1 MGSNDARRSNS
12 VERAEKKKLIRGF
25 LSFRPATFSEA
36 GELVMYPSTPAV
48 YNWLKAIVNKVTS
61 VRDNHKIALS

>member
-12 VERAEKKKLIRGF
+12 VERAKKKLIRGF

>member
-12 VERAEKKKLIRGF
+12 VERAKKKLIRGF

-36 GELVMYPSTPAV
+36 GELVMYASTPAV
-48 YNWLKAIVNKVTS
+48 YNWLKVIVSKVTS

>member
-1 MGSNDARRSNS
+1 MPVLVIPSR
-12 VERAEKKKLIRGF
+12 EPKKKKLIRVF

-61 VRDNHKIALS
+61 VRDNYKIALS

>member
-1 MGSNDARRSNS
+1 MPVLVIPSR
-12 VERAEKKKLIRGF
+12 EPKKKNDSCV